1 MENCSVRKALVI
13 ICKIQGLNSVDC
25 FSNGC
30 IRSGGHKLRDGK
42 NIRKCFVCTS
52 NNIRSG
58 GHKLRDGKNIRK
70 CFVCTSNN
78 IQWCGFIYPRFAF
91 FVSYPTCNN
100 CRDKKLCF
108 TCFREVSRCKLIH
121 TRKLLCYKF
130 LLSQKFPKD
139 IVRLIAKK
147 VK

>member
-30 IRSGGHKLRDGK
+30 IRSG
-42 NIRKCFVCTS
+42 N
-52 NNIRSG
+52 
-58 GHKLRDGKNIRK
+58 HKLRDGKNIRK

-78 IQWCGFIYPRFAF
+78 IQWCRYIYPRNEFH
-91 FVSYPTCNN
+91 VNYPTCNN
-100 CRDKKLCF
+100 CRDKKLCP
-108 TCFREVSRCKLIH
+108 TCLRETSRCSLIH

-130 LLSQKFPKD
+130 LLSQKFPID
-139 IVRLIAKK
+139 IIRFITKK